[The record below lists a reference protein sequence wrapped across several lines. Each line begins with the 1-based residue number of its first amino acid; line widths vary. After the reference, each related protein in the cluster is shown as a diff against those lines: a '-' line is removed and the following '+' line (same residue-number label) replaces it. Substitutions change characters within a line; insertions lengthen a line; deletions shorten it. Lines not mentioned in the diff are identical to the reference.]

1 VFELQGTRVVPSLR
15 SASTKMVAP
24 GVVSLGDH
32 WEKSVSSWKAAEVE
46 AWLISVVRLPPRET
60 KQVTA
65 LASTGEQLLALEFQ
79 SLQKVGCVCVFFFT
93 KSYLFF

>member
-1 VFELQGTRVVPSLR
+1 MPSLR

-46 AWLISVVRLPPRET
+46 AWLLSVVRLPPRET

-79 SLQKVGCVCVFFFT
+79 SLQKVGCVFVLYFLQNRICFPERLV
-93 KSYLFF
+93 